1 MMPVFS
7 IIERCI
13 SIASLARG
21 RCRAFIF
28 SLRGAKLSQKIFFGA
43 GCRIDRPWCVR
54 IGLRFFAENN
64 IYMKIVSDSATVEI
78 GDLVFVGRG
87 AEFDVIEK
95 LIIGDHTVVA
105 PNCFI
110 TDHSHKTLPVL
121 NIDQQGCIAKPV
133 IIGSDVWL
141 GAGAVV
147 LAGVTIGD
155 GAVVG
160 ANAVVTKDVPPMA
173 IVAGV
178 PARIIRYRDREPAC
192 Q

>member
-105 PNCFI
+105 PNCL
-110 TDHSHKTLPVL
+110 THRVTCCTLKSPFSV
-121 NIDQQGCIAKPV
+121 PF
-133 IIGSDVWL
+133 
-141 GAGAVV
+141 VV
-147 LAGVTIGD
+147 CKIRREAHCHGVNQT
-155 GAVVG
+155 
-160 ANAVVTKDVPPMA
+160 
-173 IVAGV
+173 
-178 PARIIRYRDREPAC
+178 
-192 Q
+192 